1 MPPPPPANMPLGQR
15 LMTLVQTLQFGW
27 YLCHVILCFCTLRY
41 GLSYITFNYNSFWAQ
56 TSYRIGFVAAA
67 TTYGIV
73 VYKSFR
79 ARMRAAGGMPKQGD
93 ILRMAGDENV
103 QYFIMAL
110 VWLFYR
116 QMPLALLPF
125 TIYSIFHALTYTRLN
140 LIPTIQ
146 PRPVTTTTSPGKP
159 GAKKSGGPIAD
170 AIGDFIKQYYDASM
184 TMVAAFEILLWF
196 RVLSSAIMFV
206 KGSWVLLVIY
216 SIFLRA
222 RHNQSSFVQGAISQG
237 VARGDALVANQS
249 TPPPVRQIWQT
260 LKGIV
265 KQIADATD
273 INRYIGS
280 AQPGMKKAS

>member
-1 MPPPPPANMPLGQR
+1 
-15 LMTLVQTLQFGW
+15 
-27 YLCHVILCFCTLRY
+27 
-41 GLSYITFNYNSFWAQ
+41 
-56 TSYRIGFVAAA
+56 
-67 TTYGIV
+67 
-73 VYKSFR
+73 
-79 ARMRAAGGMPKQGD
+79 
-93 ILRMAGDENV
+93 
-103 QYFIMAL
+103 MAL
-110 VWLFYR
+110 VWLFSR

-125 TIYSIFHALTYTRLN
+125 PIYSLFHALTYTRLN

-237 VARGDALVANQS
+237 VARGDALVATQS